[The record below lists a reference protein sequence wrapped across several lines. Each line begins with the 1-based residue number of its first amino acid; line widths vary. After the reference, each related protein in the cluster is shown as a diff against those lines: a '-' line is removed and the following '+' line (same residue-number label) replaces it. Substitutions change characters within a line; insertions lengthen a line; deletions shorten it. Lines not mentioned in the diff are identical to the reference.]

1 MRVRQS
7 SLSLFLRNNRISL
20 VLRLLEQQ
28 AKTRECVMIDHGE
41 NVSGSTAADLKQKVS
56 EDIQSVTDF
65 AHREAA
71 TASDKAK
78 EAATDQKNILAN
90 KLGGVAQALEK
101 AAAELENGEN
111 RDIGKLTRNLG
122 TNLRNASARI
132 EDRSLS
138 EIAGMAEDFGRK
150 QPLAFLSIAAIAG
163 LAASRFL
170 TSSVPNSGREQGSTS
185 SSPKTLSP
193 SRAPSTSVAPTS
205 LTTTEGRAYD

>member
-1 MRVRQS
+1 
-7 SLSLFLRNNRISL
+7 
-20 VLRLLEQQ
+20 
-28 AKTRECVMIDHGE
+28 MIDHGE
-41 NVSGSTAADLKQKVS
+41 NVSGSTTADLKQKVS

-65 AHREAA
+65 AHREATA
-71 TASDKAK
+71 ASDKAK

-170 TSSVPNSGREQGSTS
+170 TSSAPNSGGEQGSTS